1 MKNVL
6 SFVAHEANAQE
17 LDAIIEAIRR
27 RRATLAKVA
36 KHTLKS
42 GQSVVFVSRGVEY
55 KGKILAVR
63 VKKAT
68 VQCTSP
74 FTANYVVPLN
84 MLQAA

>member
-6 SFVAHEANAQE
+6 SFVALEANAQE

-27 RRATLAKVA
+27 RREVLAKVA
-36 KHTLKS
+36 KQTLNP
-42 GQSVVFVSRGVEY
+42 GQSVVFASRGVQY
-55 KGKILAVR
+55 KGKILSIR

-74 FTANYVVPLN
+74 YTANYVVPLN